1 MSAHLRSLFVGVTG
15 ASGAPYALR
24 LVEKLAAADHRMS
37 LCISDAGL
45 DVIAYELGLDAEGR
59 QGITSAFLARAG
71 ASEVTTVHS
80 PEDFGA
86 SCSSGSAFPDAAVI
100 CPCSLSTAAEIAMGT
115 TRTLIHRAGSVALK
129 ERKPLV
135 LVPRE
140 MPLSV
145 IHLRRLLEVSEAG
158 AFVVPPMPAF
168 YNHPH
173 SLQDIID
180 FVVGKILSVLGVDQ
194 DLYPAWGRESVRA
207 ADCPVDG
214 KPWDSLPHRRR
225 DDRVGLA

>member
-1 MSAHLRSLFVGVTG
+1 MAAEPHSLFVGVTG

-24 LVEKLAAADHRMS
+24 LVEKLAAADRRIH
-37 LCISDAGL
+37 LCISDVGL
-45 DVIAYELGLDAEGR
+45 DVVAHELGLDAEGR
-59 QGITSAFLARAG
+59 QGITAAFLARAG
-71 ASEVTTVHS
+71 ATGVATVHR
-80 PEDFGA
+80 PEDLGA

-100 CPCSLSTAAEIAMGT
+100 CPCSLSTAAEIAIGS

-140 MPLSV
+140 MPLSI

-158 AFVVPPMPAF
+158 AFVVAPMPAF
-168 YNHPH
+168 YNHPQ

-180 FVVGKILSVLGVDQ
+180 FVVGKILSVLGIEQ
-194 DLYPAWGRESVRA
+194 DLYPAWGGE
-207 ADCPVDG
+207 DQ
-214 KPWDSLPHRRR
+214 
-225 DDRVGLA
+225 

>member
-1 MSAHLRSLFVGVTG
+1 MTAQPQSLFVGVTG

-24 LVEKLAAADHRMS
+24 LVEMLAAADRRIH

-45 DVIAYELGLDAEGR
+45 DVVAYELGLDANGR
-59 QGITSAFLARAG
+59 QGITEAFLARAG
-71 ASEVTTVHS
+71 ATGVATVHR
-80 PEDFGA
+80 PENLAA

-100 CPCSLSTAAEIAMGT
+100 CPCSLSTAAEIATGS
-115 TRTLIHRAGSVALK
+115 TRTLIHRAGAVALK

-140 MPLSV
+140 MPLSI

-158 AFVVPPMPAF
+158 AVVVPPMPAF
-168 YNHPH
+168 YNHPE

-180 FVVGKILSVLGVDQ
+180 FVVGKILSVLGIEQ
-194 DLYPAWGRESVRA
+194 DLYPAWGGEA
-207 ADCPVDG
+207 Q
-214 KPWDSLPHRRR
+214 
-225 DDRVGLA
+225 